1 MVIGGFSIFVI
12 ALVVLII
19 LVLFAGIKTVPQGY
33 RYTVQRFGR
42 YTRTLEP
49 GLNLI
54 VPFIDTLGVR
64 MNVMEQVLAV
74 PTQEVITK
82 DNASISTDAVA
93 FFQVLNAAQAAYQI
107 TNLESAI
114 LNLTKTNIRSV
125 MGSMDLDELLSNR
138 DAINERLL
146 RVVDNAVEPWGIK
159 VTRVEIKD
167 IQPPKDLVDAMGRQM
182 KAEREKRAQVLE
194 AEGLRAAQIL
204 RAEGAKQSAVLQA
217 EGQREAA
224 FRNAE
229 ARERLAEAEA
239 KATRV
244 VSEAI
249 AEGNVQ
255 AINYFVAQKYT
266 EALTAIGTAGN
277 SKIVLMPMEATSILG
292 SLAGIGSIAREVFG
306 DNGDGTSPQSPRP
319 RSGPART
326 TPSINP
332 LTPRES

>member
-1 MVIGGFSIFVI
+1 M
-12 ALVVLII
+12 
-19 LVLFAGIKTVPQGY
+19 
-33 RYTVQRFGR
+33 
-42 YTRTLEP
+42 
-49 GLNLI
+49 
-54 VPFIDTLGVR
+54 
-64 MNVMEQVLAV
+64 
-74 PTQEVITK
+74 
-82 DNASISTDAVA
+82 
-93 FFQVLNAAQAAYQI
+93 
-107 TNLESAI
+107 
-114 LNLTKTNIRSV
+114 
-125 MGSMDLDELLSNR
+125 
-138 DAINERLL
+138 
-146 RVVDNAVEPWGIK
+146 
-159 VTRVEIKD
+159 
-167 IQPPKDLVDAMGRQM
+167 
-182 KAEREKRAQVLE
+182 
-194 AEGLRAAQIL
+194 
-204 RAEGAKQSAVLQA
+204 LQA

-239 KATRV
+239 KATRM

-319 RSGPART
+319 RSSPVRT